1 MGLCSPAAGS
11 VGGRRISSALAPCL
25 ALRKLSVATVTT
37 RRDRERFSHRRG
49 LAQSDR
55 AGSSCS
61 PKAKCPRGWRR
72 MGMCTGAARIVGL
85 LHGAVAVLT
94 LSSVPA
100 EWRPAV
106 MLAAIDCADEANQQ
120 VCANFGITGFPTLK
134 VRRGGCMVGRGPFAP
149 CQCPVFTVLF
159 LVAVPLLLNGA
170 GSTTA
175 PKYSRWGFAG
185 CFAPGPSS
193 CPGWEPLLAAAGRAP
208 SLLLGPCPAAEL
220 CKYAGSQRFPL

>member
-1 MGLCSPAAGS
+1 
-11 VGGRRISSALAPCL
+11 
-25 ALRKLSVATVTT
+25 
-37 RRDRERFSHRRG
+37 
-49 LAQSDR
+49 
-55 AGSSCS
+55 
-61 PKAKCPRGWRR
+61 

-149 CQCPVFTVLF
+149 CQCPVFTVFF

-175 PKYSRWGFAG
+175 PKYSRWDFAG